1 VAAYDNMPRK
11 GTAEAD
17 GRHFDL
23 AYGDMLIGGFTCIYI
38 LTLNQLAFIQYSKI
52 KKKKPLPLVVAFF
65 GLEVFNYE

>member
-52 KKKKPLPLVVAFF
+52 KKKKAAAFGGGF
-65 GLEVFNYE
+65 FWFRSF